1 MLVCA
6 TQIKINFNLV
16 SDVELF
22 ECQTCSGDKDLT
34 DLCTDDN
41 DIGKNVTCEVGETT
55 CYKLVEDGLFAFPTS
70 ALPLKTKAI
79 KSFLTTSRT
88 LMHYLCLR

>member
-6 TQIKINFNLV
+6 TQIKMYFNLV

-22 ECQTCSGDKDLT
+22 ECQTCSGEN
-34 DLCTDDN
+34 DLCTDGN
-41 DIGKNVTCEVGETT
+41 DIGKNDTCSEEKST

-70 ALPLKTKAI
+70 ALSLKTKAI
-79 KSFLTTSRT
+79 KSFSQTCPT
-88 LMHYLCLR
+88 LMQYLCPH